1 MSEATQILKH
11 GYELHEFDPNFPIK
25 ILAKIKEFLENNE
38 AIVEAPEKH
47 AGLIQEIKLE
57 AAVLTTSSPYSE
69 VRAVVDNG
77 DDINTPSSTIRSWS
91 IGLLFVCIV
100 AFMNQLFSVRQPS
113 ITVGSDV
120 VQLLCYP
127 VGKAFEKFLPDVG
140 ITLFGVRHSLNP
152 GPFSKKEHMLITIMA
167 TVGSTLPSSRYIIFT
182 QFLKKYFNQSYSG
195 SFGYQVLMARSTDLM
210 GYGLAGLCRKILVY
224 PSYCVYPKSLV
235 TIALNSSLHK
245 GTSFYPRMLCQ
256 G

>member
-1 MSEATQILKH
+1 MQILKH
-11 GYELHEFDPNFPIK
+11 GYSLHEFDPNFPIK
-25 ILAKIKEFLENNE
+25 ILAEIEAFLENNE
-38 AIVEAPEKH
+38 AILVAPEKY
-47 AGLIQEIKLE
+47 AELVQEMELQ

-69 VRAVVDNG
+69 VRAVVDNN
-77 DDINTPSSTIRSWS
+77 DDVNTPWSTIRAWT
-91 IGLLFVCIV
+91 IGLFFVCAV
-100 AFMNQLFSVRQPS
+100 GFMNQLFSVRQPS

-127 VGKAFEKFLPDVG
+127 VGKAFEKFLPDIG
-140 ITLFGVRHSLNP
+140 ITLFGVRHSLNT

-195 SFGYQVLMARSTDLM
+195 SFGYQVLMALSTDLM
-210 GYGLAGLCRKILVY
+210 GHGLAGLCRKILVY
-224 PSYCVYPKSLV
+224 PAYYVYPKSLV

-245 GTSFYPRMLCQ
+245 GISRWHRCCQ
-256 G
+256 SLS